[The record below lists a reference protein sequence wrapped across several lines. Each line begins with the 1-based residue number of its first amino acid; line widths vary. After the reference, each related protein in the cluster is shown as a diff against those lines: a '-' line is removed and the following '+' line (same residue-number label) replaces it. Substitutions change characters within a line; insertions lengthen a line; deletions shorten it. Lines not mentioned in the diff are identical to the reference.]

1 MENNK
6 LYTAVGI
13 LKKKFGKTYPYI
25 QIGRQEY
32 ILDMQEMLLWTILN
46 WRILNEKE
54 MKELYEKKT
63 KELGLDYRRSMEAC
77 HLILLQRGLIVE
89 GSGETGAD
97 ALYDLLS
104 TLCVVPISENIFLR
118 VFSFL
123 KLTFIKKLPFSV
135 TRNILRRDKKSKG
148 EKKVMR
154 IAKQAKLFTAEIIKC
169 IERNRL
175 FFATDEDLLD
185 TLYDDEETTSEN
197 IAYIIRLSPV
207 CLPVLTDI
215 TNLYLRKRI
224 VFERI

>member
-1 MENNK
+1 M
-6 LYTAVGI
+6 
-13 LKKKFGKTYPYI
+13 KKKFGKTYPYI

-32 ILDMQEMLLWTILN
+32 ILDMQEMLLWTCLN
-46 WRILNEKE
+46 WRILNGKE

-63 KELGLDYRRSMEAC
+63 KELGLDNRRSMEEC
-77 HLILLQRGLIVE
+77 RLILLQRGLIVE

-118 VFSFL
+118 AFSFF
-123 KLTFIKKLPFSV
+123 KLTFSKKLPFSV

-169 IERNRL
+169 IERDRL
-175 FFATDEDLLD
+175 FFVTDEDLLD